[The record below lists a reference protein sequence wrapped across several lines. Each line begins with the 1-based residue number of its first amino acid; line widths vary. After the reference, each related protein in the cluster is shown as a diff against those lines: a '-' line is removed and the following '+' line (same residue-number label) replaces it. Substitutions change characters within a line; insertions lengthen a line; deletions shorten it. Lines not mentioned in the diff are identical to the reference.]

1 MQLAMKDMA
10 EIFGVDDETIYEWIA
25 GREFPHSCV
34 DNSYRF
40 NRIDVLEWANRNHMN
55 LSPAFFQA
63 QEEEG
68 LPALSA
74 AIRLGGI
81 VHGVEGASKRE
92 LFAKIVG
99 MMALPEDM
107 EPEFVVEVLLA
118 REEQGSTGI
127 GEGIAIPH
135 PRTPLVIHGQ
145 PSRVA
150 VAFLRQ
156 PLDFGAI
163 DGAPVSTI
171 FTIMTPTI
179 KAHLYILS
187 RLAMAVRTPQW
198 HEALLRAAPTD
209 ELLTV
214 LEKIE
219 KAWAGESGNHLGS
232 H

>member
-1 MQLAMKDMA
+1 MQLSLKEMA
-10 EIFGVDDETIYEWIA
+10 EIFGVDDDTIYEWIA
-25 GREFPHSCV
+25 DRSFPHSCV

-63 QEEEG
+63 QEDEG
-68 LPALSA
+68 LPALSE
-74 AIRLGGI
+74 AIRLGG
-81 VHGVEGASKRE
+81 VVRDVEGVSKRE
-92 LFAKIVG
+92 VFAKIVG
-99 MMALPEDM
+99 RMALPEDM

-150 VAFLRQ
+150 VAFLRK

-187 RLAMAVRTPQW
+187 RLAMAVRNPQW
-198 HEALLRAAPTD
+198 HAALQRAAPAE
-209 ELLTV
+209 ELLAV
-214 LEKIE
+214 LEKVE
-219 KAWAGESGNHLGS
+219 RAWAGGE
-232 H
+232 